1 MANFLHLVY
10 IQIERR
16 LIRPTLNKITPLI
29 GGTHFPIGLNDNNF
43 GILAAK
49 VPAINKGTI
58 CPIAK
63 LARKIVPL
71 SGLPCFATQA
81 RRTARTGVVQGEEAN
96 PKAKPVETGAKEGGT
111 LLVQISGSGP
121 DGSENFKSPR
131 RLRPIT
137 IAKKLINIEKKPGNW
152 P

>member
-1 MANFLHLVY
+1 MVS
-10 IQIERR
+10 
-16 LIRPTLNKITPLI
+16 KMTPLT
-29 GGTHFPIGLNDNNF
+29 GGTHFPIGRNNNNF

-49 VPAINKGTI
+49 EPAKNKGTI

-63 LARKIVPL
+63 LPRKIVPL
-71 SGLPCFATQA
+71 RGFPCLATQA
-81 RRTARTGVVQGEEAN
+81 RRTARTGVVQGDDAN
-96 PKAKPVETGAKEGGT
+96 PKAKPAETGAKAEGT
-111 LLVQISGSGP
+111 LFFQISGSGP

-137 IAKKLINIEKKPGNW
+137 IAKRLINIEKKPGNW

>member
-1 MANFLHLVY
+1 MASPFHLFY

-16 LIRPTLNKITPLI
+16 LKRPIVNKITPLI
-29 GGTHFPIGLNDNNF
+29 GGIHLPIGLKANNL

-63 LARKIVPL
+63 LPRKIIPL
-71 SGLPCFATQA
+71 RGFPCLATQA

-96 PKAKPVETGAKEGGT
+96 PKAKPAETGANEGGT
-111 LLVQISGSGP
+111 
-121 DGSENFKSPR
+121 
-131 RLRPIT
+131 
-137 IAKKLINIEKKPGNW
+137 
-152 P
+152 

>member
-1 MANFLHLVY
+1 MANFFHLIY

-16 LIRPTLNKITPLI
+16 LKRPIVNKIIPLI

-43 GILAAK
+43 GIIAAK

-63 LARKIVPL
+63 LARKIMPL
-71 SGLPCFATQA
+71 SGFPCFATQA

-96 PKAKPVETGAKEGGT
+96 PKAKPAETGAKEGGT

-121 DGSENFKSPR
+121 VSYTHLTLPTK
-131 RLRPIT
+131 
-137 IAKKLINIEKKPGNW
+137 A
-152 P
+152 

>member
-1 MANFLHLVY
+1 LANFSHLFY

-16 LIRPTLNKITPLI
+16 LVRPIVNKITPLI
-29 GGTHFPIGLNDNNF
+29 DGTHLPIGLNDNNL

-49 VPAINKGTI
+49 VPARNKGTI

-63 LARKIVPL
+63 LPRKIVPL
-71 SGLPCFATQA
+71 SGFPCLATQA

-96 PKAKPVETGAKEGGT
+96 PKAKPAVTGPNAGGT

-121 DGSENFKSPR
+121 EGSENLKIPSRF
-131 RLRPIT
+131 RPII
-137 IAKKLINIEKKPGNW
+137 IAMKLITIEKKPGN
-152 P
+152 

>member
-1 MANFLHLVY
+1 MAKFFHLFY
-10 IQIERR
+10 IQIEIR
-16 LIRPTLNKITPLI
+16 LISPTVNKITPLI

-71 SGLPCFATQA
+71 MGLPSLATHA

-96 PKAKPVETGAKEGGT
+96 PKANPAETGAKAEGT
-111 LLVQISGSGP
+111 LLVQASGSGP
-121 DGSENFKSPR
+121 DGREIFKSPR
-131 RLRPIT
+131 RLRPI
-137 IAKKLINIEKKPGNW
+137 IMAKRLISIEKNFGNC